1 MLFNNFFAL
10 TIVKKLFFIYLI
22 NFTLF
27 ISYMLYNYQFTS
39 NSLTQLQSIK
49 KSQLPISIIDNENM
63 QSLENIITIFSDSAI
78 TGEIDML
85 EKADY
90 QKNKLINSLNRLY
103 VDYKI
108 KTTKIQID
116 LFNRYYTLA
125 YSVTLNIIN
134 QQIDFDMKKVIEMQ
148 KLSKKTLSIFK
159 TEKENSSKR
168 LIYSLNSI
176 SQDTNTFFNN
186 SLFLSIFALLIMT
199 IISFFIHHII
209 KNRLYS
215 IISSVKNL
223 ANKKPDFTKRLKM
236 INNDEISELTF
247 WINTLSSKFEDNY
260 NELYSLKIKAE
271 ENTKAKSDF
280 LANISHEIR
289 TPMNGIIGMTH
300 LVLQTNLDDKQRK
313 YITSVESS
321 SNNLLNIIND
331 ILDFSKIE
339 ARKLNIEK
347 IDFNLDDIILYLK
360 NIVELKAKEK
370 NLELII
376 KYNKE
381 DSILYGDSIRIGQ
394 IIINLMNNAIKFTDN
409 GRVEL
414 SIKRVNNNI
423 RFTITDTGI
432 GLSKEQIAKL
442 FQSFTQGDGS
452 TTRKYGGTGLG
463 LSISK
468 QLVEL
473 MNGKIWCES
482 ELGVGS
488 KFIFEIE
495 LEKGDESKVI
505 KNKKIDL
512 NQINT
517 LRGNNILLV
526 DDNKTNQEIIL
537 GLLENSKINIDI
549 ANNGAEAVSL
559 FKSNQ
564 DKYELILMDLQ
575 MPIMGGIEAT
585 KIIRVLNQDIPI
597 IALTANAMQEDVIKT
612 KQAGMNKH
620 LNKPI
625 EVEKLYKILLK
636 YIFKKSDIPNEIKED
651 ITLPKFINI
660 DTKIGLLHMD
670 NNHKLYIKI
679 LNDFYMDN
687 KNLKLDNLNDEEFKR
702 TIHTIKGLSANIG
715 AISLNKATKEL
726 EESQNRD
733 LLAKFYDKLYQVLN
747 ELRSLE
753 LTNNKNNLTL
763 LKNDNNEI
771 KKLFI
776 KLKEALLSKR
786 PKKYKAV
793 IQDIQKYKLD
803 IKEEE
808 LLNQIKVLSKK
819 YKIEDAIKLI
829 EELN

>member
-1 MLFNNFFAL
+1 
-10 TIVKKLFFIYLI
+10 
-22 NFTLF
+22 
-27 ISYMLYNYQFTS
+27 
-39 NSLTQLQSIK
+39 
-49 KSQLPISIIDNENM
+49 
-63 QSLENIITIFSDSAI
+63 
-78 TGEIDML
+78 
-85 EKADY
+85 
-90 QKNKLINSLNRLY
+90 
-103 VDYKI
+103 
-108 KTTKIQID
+108 
-116 LFNRYYTLA
+116 
-125 YSVTLNIIN
+125 
-134 QQIDFDMKKVIEMQ
+134 
-148 KLSKKTLSIFK
+148 
-159 TEKENSSKR
+159 
-168 LIYSLNSI
+168 
-176 SQDTNTFFNN
+176 
-186 SLFLSIFALLIMT
+186 
-199 IISFFIHHII
+199 
-209 KNRLYS
+209 
-215 IISSVKNL
+215 
-223 ANKKPDFTKRLKM
+223 
-236 INNDEISELTF
+236 
-247 WINTLSSKFEDNY
+247 
-260 NELYSLKIKAE
+260 
-271 ENTKAKSDF
+271 
-280 LANISHEIR
+280 
-289 TPMNGIIGMTH
+289 
-300 LVLQTNLDDKQRK
+300 
-313 YITSVESS
+313 
-321 SNNLLNIIND
+321 
-331 ILDFSKIE
+331 
-339 ARKLNIEK
+339 
-347 IDFNLDDIILYLK
+347 
-360 NIVELKAKEK
+360 
-370 NLELII
+370 
-376 KYNKE
+376 
-381 DSILYGDSIRIGQ
+381 
-394 IIINLMNNAIKFTDN
+394 MNNAIKFTDN

-495 LEKGDESKVI
+495 LAKGDESKVI
-505 KNKKIDL
+505 ENKKIDL

-517 LRGNNILLV
+517 LKGSNILLV

-636 YIFKKSDIPNEIKED
+636 YIFKKSDMPNEIKEE

>member
-1 MLFNNFFAL
+1 
-10 TIVKKLFFIYLI
+10 
-22 NFTLF
+22 
-27 ISYMLYNYQFTS
+27 MLYNYQFTS

-103 VDYKI
+103 VDHKI
-108 KTTKIQID
+108 KMTKIQID
-116 LFNRYYTLA
+116 LFNKYYTLA

-280 LANISHEIR
+280 LANMSHEIR

-537 GLLENSKINIDI
+537 GLLENSEINIDI

-597 IALTANAMQEDVIKT
+597 IALTANAMLEDVIKT

>member
-1 MLFNNFFAL
+1 
-10 TIVKKLFFIYLI
+10 
-22 NFTLF
+22 
-27 ISYMLYNYQFTS
+27 MLYNYQFTS

>member
-1 MLFNNFFAL
+1 
-10 TIVKKLFFIYLI
+10 
-22 NFTLF
+22 
-27 ISYMLYNYQFTS
+27 MLYNYQFTS

-103 VDYKI
+103 VDHKI
-108 KTTKIQID
+108 KMTKIQID
-116 LFNRYYTLA
+116 LFNKYYTLA

-280 LANISHEIR
+280 LANMSHEIR

-636 YIFKKSDIPNEIKED
+636 YIFKKSDMPNEIKEE

>member
-1 MLFNNFFAL
+1 
-10 TIVKKLFFIYLI
+10 
-22 NFTLF
+22 
-27 ISYMLYNYQFTS
+27 MLYNYQFTS

-280 LANISHEIR
+280 LANMSHEIR

-505 KNKKIDL
+505 ENKKIDL

-517 LRGNNILLV
+517 LKGNNILLV